1 MNNRALPIKDT
12 WSKNQPVL
20 LQVTS
25 GFGFNETH
33 SLKILQ
39 EVRAMASSA
48 SCHMEDLSLRLWLVK
63 KVVQKC
69 VFLVSND
76 MFQCKTNYVDHELAL
91 ERRPY
96 LRSFMLH
103 QTRHMPLPVWTT
115 YLLVDIIGFNEL
127 EVASILNTHPFK
139 IREQLSMARKLI
151 A

>member
-1 MNNRALPIKDT
+1 MNNRALSNKDS
-12 WSKNQPVL
+12 WLRHQPVL
-20 LQVTS
+20 LQITS

-33 SLKILQ
+33 SSKLLQ
-39 EVRAMASSA
+39 EVKAMVALDA
-48 SCHMEDLSLRLWLVK
+48 YHKEELPLRLWLVK

-69 VFLVSND
+69 VFLVSSD
-76 MFQCKTNYVDHELAL
+76 MFQCKINNIDHGLAL
-91 ERRPY
+91 EDRPY

-103 QTRHMPLPVWTT
+103 QTRQVPLPVWTT

-127 EVASILNTHPFK
+127 EVAGILNSHPFK

>member
-1 MNNRALPIKDT
+1 MNNRALPIKDS
-12 WSKNQPVL
+12 WLRHQPVL

-33 SLKILQ
+33 SSKLLQ
-39 EVRAMASSA
+39 EVKAMASTGT
-48 SCHMEDLSLRLWLVK
+48 CQTEDLSLRLWLVK

-76 MFQCKTNYVDHELAL
+76 MFQSKSKNVDHDLAL
-91 ERRPY
+91 EGRPY

-103 QTRHMPLPVWTT
+103 QTRQMTLPVWTT

-139 IREQLSMARKLI
+139 IREQLSLARKLI